1 MASINERNMKPY
13 RAIGRRG
20 AGVVRL
26 FDSPMTHAVD
36 VDGSVEQYFSSESQA
51 RDFAFEM
58 FAEGRDAVVVAATP
72 CDTTPVAASGLQ
84 GTFTEKLKK
93 LLGTVT
99 SPAGKPYTRDDLV
112 DALHDQGIP
121 LASRLVDRLLA
132 GIGGQPPDRTTAAVA
147 RFFGLAPEA
156 LDGRSTATTPL
167 EADRQ
172 IRPAATTAPA
182 LGVFAK
188 ARNNDPA
195 VPFNTR
201 KKPFKSG
208 AGYAVDIRVR
218 DYNGA
223 AAKRY
228 AEGVIIGFW
237 ESEKQARRVADEVN
251 SGKRFEPGH
260 HLHSRAHSA
269 LVVPAWN
276 VSEFRPG
283 GFPWETPEGS
293 AAMVAAY
300 TSAGVPLPQWL
311 LETLSRLDQPPAG
324 LVATPTTLSPE
335 HVEVVRESDS
345 AADLLK
351 SSQRGAGSMGEDL
364 LTAIRGAVEVGEIIL
379 TLGTARPNRIAS
391 IDESGIRVAT
401 EKSERKGN
409 EPQLVPAW
417 MIETAWDH
425 LSRHGG
431 LTQSQLV
438 DELNVK
444 RSAFICALLSRLP
457 DVEYE
462 SAPRVALRL
471 VRAGDV
477 TERDALDEAEDG
489 VSPPAQELS
498 REFDGSPYNLDS
510 EAASLDG
517 YSDRL
522 NHLFETVHPDDRG
535 SYSSGEVAAALQADG
550 ISLHAS
556 SISRLREGVGAPPQE
571 TVTHALAYFFNVD
584 PDYLFSA
591 GTAGF
596 DVEGSLPTTQHGL
609 QQPYRRSVPSRAES
623 NVLGQHAPA
632 QRADGYEAVST
643 GYVQSESKMDG
654 EPVSV
659 GIRLST
665 SELLRLSAGL
675 SQAAHSASRRPH
687 PDLGLI
693 RRFVTLIG
701 EAADFL
707 KESVSGDVRV
717 PVRYLEHALVE
728 WDQTEAAD
736 NGTEAAFRWLAE
748 LLNSHV
754 ED

>member
-20 AGVVRL
+20 AGIVRL

-36 VDGSVEQYFSSESQA
+36 IDGSVEQYFSSESQA

-58 FAEGRDAVVVAATP
+58 FTEGRDAVVVAATP
-72 CDTTPVAASGLQ
+72 CDTTPATSWGLQ
-84 GTFTEKLKK
+84 GTFTEKLKN

-112 DALHDQGIP
+112 DSLHDQGIP

-132 GIGGQPPDRTTAAVA
+132 GIGGQPPDRTVAAVA
-147 RFFGLAPEA
+147 RFFGLPPEA
-156 LDGRSTATTPL
+156 LDGRSAATRPL
-167 EADRQ
+167 ESGQQTRL
-172 IRPAATTAPA
+172 AATAMPAP
-182 LGVFAK
+182 GVWAK
-188 ARNNDPA
+188 ARNNDPS

-201 KKPFKSG
+201 RKPFQSG
-208 AGYAVDIRVR
+208 TGFAVDIRVR

-269 LVVPAWN
+269 IVVPAWN
-276 VSEFRPG
+276 VSESRPG

-311 LETLSRLDQPPAG
+311 LETLSRLDEPSDG

-335 HVEVVRESDS
+335 HVEVGRESDS
-345 AADLLK
+345 AADLLE

-379 TLGTARPNRIAS
+379 TLGTSRPNRIAS

-401 EKSERKGN
+401 EKSERNGN

-417 MIETAWDH
+417 MIESAWDH

-431 LTQSQLV
+431 LTQNQLV

-462 SAPRVALRL
+462 SVPRVALRL
-471 VRAGDV
+471 VRDDDV
-477 TERDALDEAEDG
+477 TETDALDEAEDG
-489 VSPPAQELS
+489 VSPPTQELS
-498 REFDGSPYNLDS
+498 REFDGSLSDLVS
-510 EAASLDG
+510 EAAGLDT

-522 NHLFETVHPDDRG
+522 NHLFETVHPNDRG

-550 ISLHAS
+550 ISLHAN
-556 SISRLREGVGAPPQE
+556 SIARLRGGVGAPPQE
-571 TVTHALAYFFNVD
+571 AMTQALAYFFNVD
-584 PDYLFSA
+584 PDYLFS
-591 GTAGF
+591 GSTASF
-596 DVEGSLPTTQHGL
+596 DAENGPLTVPTARPQSRSDIGDLGRSGSAPQS
-609 QQPYRRSVPSRAES
+609 SVRGACDARPDAAQGSYAIGDE
-623 NVLGQHAPA
+623 PA
-632 QRADGYEAVST
+632 
-643 GYVQSESKMDG
+643 
-654 EPVSV
+654 SV
-659 GIRLST
+659 AIRLST
-665 SELLRLSAGL
+665 SDLLRLSAGL
-675 SQAAHSASRRPH
+675 SQAAHSASQRPH
-687 PDLGLI
+687 TDLGLI
-693 RRFVTLIG
+693 RRFVTLVA
-701 EAADFL
+701 EAAAFL
-707 KESVSGDVRV
+707 QESVAGDVSV

-728 WDQTEAAD
+728 WDETEPAD
-736 NGTEAAFRWLAE
+736 NGTEPAFRWLAE
-748 LLNSHV
+748 LLNRHL
-754 ED
+754 DR